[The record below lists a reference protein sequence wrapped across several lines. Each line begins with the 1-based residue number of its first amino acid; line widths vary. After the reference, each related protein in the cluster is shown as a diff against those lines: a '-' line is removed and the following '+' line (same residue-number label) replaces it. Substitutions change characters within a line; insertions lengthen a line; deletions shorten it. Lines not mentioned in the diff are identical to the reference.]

1 MNVKRFIEM
10 DSGKRKWIAVAAVTL
25 LLAAGAGGYYL
36 WTRDRVSTDD
46 AVVDGHIFTITPRV
60 SGYVTQVYVD
70 DNQFVKRS
78 APLLQLDPTP
88 YKVALAQA
96 KAALAQ
102 NRATLASLKLGVPLQ
117 LSQTVE
123 QVRGAKA
130 RLESLRK
137 TLDQLLQ
144 EEHAAAQNVRE
155 LKAQYHLSTLELE
168 RQKVLRKT
176 GAVAQQALDDAVSA
190 HESKQAQLRAAKAR
204 LEAVRKQR
212 ASQEAEIRSREAD
225 IALAQTGKE
234 QAQIKAKET
243 DAQRAKVALAEA
255 QVKEAE
261 LNLSYTTI
269 RAPAD
274 GYVTRKRIEA
284 GQFVSAGQ
292 ELFTVVPTRPPG
304 IWITANFKET
314 DLTHVHPGQPVEISV
329 DMYPGLTIKGKV
341 DSLMAGTGAAFSLFP
356 PENATGNFVKVVQRI
371 PVKITLDDTD
381 NNALPPLRI
390 GMSVV
395 PTILIR
401 RSS

>member
-1 MNVKRFIEM
+1 
-10 DSGKRKWIAVAAVTL
+10 
-25 LLAAGAGGYYL
+25 
-36 WTRDRVSTDD
+36 
-46 AVVDGHIFTITPRV
+46 
-60 SGYVTQVYVD
+60 
-70 DNQFVKRS
+70 
-78 APLLQLDPTP
+78 
-88 YKVALAQA
+88 
-96 KAALAQ
+96 
-102 NRATLASLKLGVPLQ
+102 
-117 LSQTVE
+117 
-123 QVRGAKA
+123 
-130 RLESLRK
+130 
-137 TLDQLLQ
+137 
-144 EEHAAAQNVRE
+144 
-155 LKAQYHLSTLELE
+155 
-168 RQKVLRKT
+168 
-176 GAVAQQALDDAVSA
+176 VSA
-190 HESKQAQLRAAKAR
+190 HESKHAQLRAAKAR

-225 IALAQTGKE
+225 IALAKTGNE
-234 QAQIKAKET
+234 QAEIKAKET
-243 DAQRAKVALAEA
+243 DAQMAKVALAEA

-274 GYVTRKRIEA
+274 GYVTRKKIEA

-292 ELFTVVPTRPPG
+292 ELFTVVPTRPPN

-329 DMYPGLTIKGKV
+329 DMYPGLKIKGKV

-381 NNALPPLRI
+381 KKALPPLRV

-395 PTILIR
+395 PTIFIR